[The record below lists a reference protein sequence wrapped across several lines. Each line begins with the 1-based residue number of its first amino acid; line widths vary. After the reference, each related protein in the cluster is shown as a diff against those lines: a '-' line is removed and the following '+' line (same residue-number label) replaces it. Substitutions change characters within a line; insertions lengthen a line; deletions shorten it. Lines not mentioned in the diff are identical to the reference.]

1 MFLSEFP
8 SWLGIV
14 KCIGVR
20 RSRWETRDSKRR
32 KGKNL
37 GKNLIPHLGKF
48 EHLFIVRLFAGGP
61 CGGQGNELARVG
73 GGGFDPQPQSRSMEA
88 DASHRA
94 LPRQQSPHETPA
106 QHLSAPEPQAC
117 VPFRLKPPTCFEFL
131 ASNIW
136 YSSSRLSRNRLIRR
150 ETLLISNH
158 LKVPICHLRLKFPTG

>member
-117 VPFRLKPPTCFEFL
+117 G
-131 ASNIW
+131 W
-136 YSSSRLSRNRLIRR
+136 
-150 ETLLISNH
+150 NH
-158 LKVPICHLRLKFPTG
+158 LHVSNSSQVIFDTVVAVWVVTGWYVERLC